1 MIKQNNLFRM
11 AAMAVLVLALFS
23 CSKTNKEGRMIPVNA
38 SYVMHINAAQMSSK
52 VSWDEMKNSEVFK
65 EALSDTTIPKYVTEV
80 MSNPENSGIDTK
92 KDMVGFLV
100 VDKKGSY
107 SGFVGSVKDA
117 EKFNTFNKELIKD
130 GFEKQEDGITYIT
143 KKPMALGY
151 NKEKFV
157 YVTATPGMEGFGRRY
172 DDKEESSSLDLKQTI
187 ADLFK
192 MSEDQSL
199 AKNEKFSAL
208 MKDNADV
215 HIWFNSEPL
224 TEGLGDA
231 MPLVDL
237 SKFTKGNI
245 TTASITFNNG
255 NIAVKSKWYA
265 SKELSAIFKKYQG
278 DNIDEN
284 MVNRLPATGVNAL
297 FAMNFKPEG
306 IKEILKL
313 TGMDGLLS
321 GMLRKETNFSVDDFI
336 KANKGDL
343 LVAVSNVHS
352 KKESFSFGTG
362 PDAQTFTHNSPE
374 ADYIFAAS
382 INDKPSFNK
391 IIQAGQEKMNMD
403 RMNDMPD
410 SLKAKLP
417 AYSTNDKYFAIGTKP
432 VVDGFLSG
440 SNKNTD
446 LIKLIGGKP
455 LGGYA
460 DFQSLMKSIE
470 PDEKKDSAE
479 KVMYE
484 LSLQMWD
491 NAILKGGDFEDGAL
505 VLDFTINLK
514 DKSTNSLKQLTG
526 YLQKL
531 AALQRQKEKKEE
543 VEVMDT
549 MIAPPPPPPADLVK
563 PNANKVPAPKK

>member
-11 AAMAVLVLALFS
+11 AIMAVLVLALFS
-23 CSKTNKEGRMIPVNA
+23 CSKTNKEGRMIPLNA

-52 VSWDEMKNSEVFK
+52 VSWDEMKNSEVYK
-65 EALSDTTIPKYVTEV
+65 EMLSDTTIPKYVVEV
-80 MSNPENSGIDTK
+80 MNNPENSGIDTK

-107 SGFVGSVKDA
+107 SGFVGSIKDA
-117 EKFNTFNKELIKD
+117 EKFNTFNKEIIKD

-157 YVTATPGMEGFGRRY
+157 YVTAAPGMEGFGRRY
-172 DDKEESSSLDLKQTI
+172 DDKEEGSSLDLKQTI

-192 MSEDQSL
+192 ISEDQSL

-224 TEGLGDA
+224 TEGLSEEI
-231 MPLVDL
+231 PLVDL

-265 SKELSAIFKKYQG
+265 SKELSAIFKKYKG

-343 LVAVSNVHS
+343 LVAVSNIHT

-362 PDAQTFTHNSPE
+362 PDAQTFTNSRPE

-391 IIQAGQEKMNMD
+391 IIQAGQEKMKSGMMD
-403 RMNDMPD
+403 EMPD
-410 SLKAKLP
+410 SVKAKLP

-460 DFQSLMKSIE
+460 DFQSLMKAIE
-470 PDEKKDSAE
+470 PDEKMDSSE
-479 KVMYE
+479 KVMYD

-514 DKSTNSLKQLTG
+514 DKNTNSLKQLTG

-549 MIAPPPPPPADLVK
+549 MVAPPPPPPAELVK
-563 PNANKVPAPKK
+563 PNTNKVPAPKK